1 MYVCG
6 QKAKGDCKTSELI
19 TIENTNGNDLHT

>member
-6 QKAKGDCKTSELI
+6 QKAKGGCKTSELI
-19 TIENTNGNDLHT
+19 TIETSNGNDQRI